1 VVAITHFSKTA
12 TQQPQRGKNDAVN
25 VLHSFYSVVTKLQS
39 VVCLGG
45 NIFSEN
51 AMYLL
56 SEHQHVHS
64 KNAQ

>member
-12 TQQPQRGKNDAVN
+12 TQQPQRGKNHVVN
-25 VLHSFYSVVTKLQS
+25 VLHCFYSMLKKLQS

-51 AMYLL
+51 AMYFALRA
-56 SEHQHVHS
+56 SAGAS
-64 KNAQ
+64 